1 MGQSFRRGGAA
12 DNNPGE
18 KEIKKLQKR
27 VEELSMA
34 EPTMANKA
42 EFLAVSKTLDE
53 LLLKQEVYWA

>member
-53 LLLKQEVYWA
+53 LLLK